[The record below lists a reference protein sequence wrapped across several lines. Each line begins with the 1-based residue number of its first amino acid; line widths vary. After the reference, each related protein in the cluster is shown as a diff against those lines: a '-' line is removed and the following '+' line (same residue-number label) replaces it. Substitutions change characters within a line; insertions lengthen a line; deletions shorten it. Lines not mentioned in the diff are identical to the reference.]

1 MNIAWGVCQLAAGRS
16 LSIGGRPDGLQVLLH
31 APVAGSLQAGCVVEG
46 FRFLGARLGIEDI
59 DRVHVVVLT
68 ADVLVHE
75 NGRQAWPNHCSAKG
89 AQLDHVAK
97 ALWAR
102 LRSGEELVSHD
113 HELAEAAGHG
123 YLSLDGPHWLGAD
136 GCALLAFEPS
146 HAQKANTP
154 DADKRANRQGC
165 QACMLT
171 LQQLRMAI
179 TWHHL
184 WHSL

>member
-1 MNIAWGVCQLAAGRS
+1 MSLPFCSARLSQSFNTGHQNRVEFGLLHAAGDVHRL

-31 APVAGSLQAGCVVEG
+31 APVAGSLQAGRVVEG

-68 ADVLVHE
+68 TDVLVHE
-75 NGRQAWPNHCSAKG
+75 NGRQVWPNHCSAEG

-123 YLSLDGPHWLGAD
+123 DVSVQTWG
-136 GCALLAFEPS
+136 S
-146 HAQKANTP
+146 HNHGSPTGSRIKAGVNTS
-154 DADKRANRQGC
+154 
-165 QACMLT
+165 
-171 LQQLRMAI
+171 LQQTTKLSGILELA
-179 TWHHL
+179 
-184 WHSL
+184 